1 MLHFEGVGGSYGAG
15 GGDAANFTAD
25 AGVPRGEGG
34 FFAFGSFVEGI
45 SGFCLWGRERGRFF
59 KKIYATSP
67 YELKFKQDKW

>member
-45 SGFCLWGRERGRFF
+45 SGFCL
-59 KKIYATSP
+59 
-67 YELKFKQDKW
+67 